1 MSFKFRLGRNIIGD
15 NSKTYIVFEAGA
27 THDGFNSAKKLI
39 DYSSKAKA
47 DSVKFQL
54 ITNPEK
60 IINNRKIKFSY
71 KYLDKNG
78 SVKNNEENLYDIL
91 KRRSLNE
98 NEWIN
103 LKKFADK
110 KKIDFFATAEDFDD
124 IDFLVSLGVNTIKI
138 SSADSINF
146 PLIEYASKTNK
157 VIQIDSGGTTPKEIK
172 ETIEFIKNNKNKKI
186 ILHLNPPN
194 YPTSYKDVNLELI
207 QKYKKKFKIPI
218 AFSDHSPGDMISYA
232 AVCKG
237 ANLIEKTI
245 TLNKFTKSVEH
256 IMSLEPPQMIEF
268 VKNVRNLEKTFRSF
282 ETKFSKAFFIK
293 RKKVRKS
300 VVASRDIAIND
311 EINYQN
317 VKFKAPESGVSLK
330 KFYYLTLQ
338 KKIFS
343 RKQIKK
349 GSFIKLQDIK

>member
-1 MSFKFRLGRNIIGD
+1 MSIKIKLGKDIIGD

-27 THDGFNSAKKLI
+27 THNGLDSAKKLI

-47 DSVKFQL
+47 NSVKFQL

-60 IINNRKIKFSY
+60 IINNRNIKFSY
-71 KYLDKNG
+71 KYLGRNG
-78 SVKNNEENLYDIL
+78 TEKKNEESLYEIL

-110 KKIDFFATAEDFDD
+110 KNIDFFATAEDFDD
-124 IDFLVSLGVNTIKI
+124 IDFLISLGVNTIKI
-138 SSADSINF
+138 SSADCTNF
-146 PLIEYASKTNK
+146 PLIKYASKTNK
-157 VIQIDSGGTTPKEIK
+157 VIQIDTGGTTPKEIK
-172 ETIEFIKNNKNKKI
+172 ETINFIKNNKNKNI

-194 YPTSYKDVNLELI
+194 YPTSYKDVNLGLI

-218 AFSDHSPGDMISYA
+218 AFSDHSPGDMVSYA

-268 VKNVRNLEKTFRSF
+268 VKNIRNLEKTFGDIER
-282 ETKFSKAFFIK
+282 KINKAFFLK
-293 RKKVRKS
+293 RKKIRKS
-300 VVASRDIAIND
+300 VVASHDIDVGD

-317 VKFKAPESGVSLK
+317 VNFKAPEFGISLK
-330 KFYYLTLQ
+330 KFYYLKSK

-343 RKQIKK
+343 KK
-349 GSFIKLQDIK
+349 KISKGALIKLQNIK